1 MAKSARRANAD
12 RPKGRDDAASD
23 KLQKVLASAGLGS
36 RREIERWIE
45 AGRVSVNAEVAHTG
59 QRVQP
64 TDVIAVDGRRVA
76 IQRKLEPQV
85 LILNKSSG
93 TVCTRQ
99 DPEGRPTIFAEL
111 PQVKSGRWVG
121 VGRLDIQTT
130 GLLLLTN
137 DGSLANK
144 LMHPSTG
151 LDREYAVRIN
161 AKLEN
166 AVIAQLLAGVMV
178 EGELLKFSD
187 IRYYDGSG
195 NNYWYHVVLLEGK
208 NREVRRLFESVG
220 CSVSRL
226 KRVRYGPVVLPSWLR
241 VGQWAALQ
249 DDDVKQLYRLLG
261 LPYRRPQGSKSQDKS
276 ARGAR
281 ARVAK
286 TTCLLPYPKLNPPKT

>member
-1 MAKSARRANAD
+1 VAKSAHRANAD
-12 RPKGRDDAASD
+12 RPIGRDDAESN

-45 AGRVSVNAEVAHTG
+45 AGRVSVNAEIAHTG

-85 LILNKSSG
+85 LILNKSAG

-166 AVIAQLLAGVMV
+166 AVITQLLAGVMV

-195 NNYWYHVVLLEGK
+195 NNFWYHVVLLEGK

-249 DDDVKQLYRLLG
+249 DDDVKQLYRLMG
-261 LPYRRPQGSKSQDKS
+261 LAYRRPQGSKAQDKS

-281 ARVAK
+281 SRVAK
-286 TTCLLPYPKLNPPKT
+286 TTCLLPYPKLNLPKT